1 MVHVY
6 EIAHLDKYKRS
17 KNTSVV
23 YPFQLDGVARIRETK
38 ELFFYT
44 LPANHRFDFFCSRIV
59 PHLDPP
65 LLHALGNQVFCDSLD
80 IFSSHRN
87 FLQLWVTRIRLYG
100 CRRRACFPES
110 LGKSI
115 CVEAENFKTG
125 YICYLASIATDG
137 VDRNRVWCAFS
148 G

>member
-1 MVHVY
+1 MVHGY
-6 EIAHLDKYKRS
+6 EITHLGKYKRS

-23 YPFQLDGVARIRETK
+23 YAFQFDGVARIRETK

-65 LLHALGNQVFCDSLD
+65 LLHALGNQVFCDSFD
-80 IFSSHRN
+80 IFTLHRN
-87 FLQLWVTRIRLYG
+87 LLQLRVTRIRLHG
-100 CRRRACFPES
+100 CRRRACLPES
-110 LGKSI
+110 LSESV
-115 CVEAENFKTG
+115 CVKAENFKTG
-125 YICYLASIATDG
+125 YVCYLVVVTTDG
-137 VDRNRVWCAFS
+137 ADRNRVWCAFS

>member
-1 MVHVY
+1 MMHGY
-6 EIAHLDKYKRS
+6 EITHLDKYKRS

-23 YPFQLDGVARIRETK
+23 YAFQLDGVARIRETK

-44 LPANHRFDFFCSRIV
+44 LLANNRFDFFRSHIV

-80 IFSSHRN
+80 VFSLHRN
-87 FLQLWVTRIRLYG
+87 LLQLRVTWIRLHG
-100 CRRRACFPES
+100 CRRRACLPKSLSES
-110 LGKSI
+110 V
-115 CVEAENFKTG
+115 CAEAENFKTG
-125 YICYLASIATDG
+125 YVRYLMIIATDG
-137 VDRNRVWCAFS
+137 ADRNRVWCAFS